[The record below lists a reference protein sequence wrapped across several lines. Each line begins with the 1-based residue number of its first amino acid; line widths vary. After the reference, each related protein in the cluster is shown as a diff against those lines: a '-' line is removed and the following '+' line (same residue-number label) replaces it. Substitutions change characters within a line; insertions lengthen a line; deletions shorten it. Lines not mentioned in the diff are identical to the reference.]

1 MSTLAIIPARG
12 GSKRIPRKNIRPFL
26 GKPII
31 AYSIETAWQ
40 SQLFD
45 TVMVST
51 EDAEIAAVAKT
62 FGGEVPFLRT
72 EMNADDF
79 ATTADVLLEVLQ
91 QYEKTG
97 QTFEYVCCIYP
108 TAPFIREDILA
119 KAWELLKKEKFTSV
133 FPVTAFDFPIQ
144 RALKVNTSGK
154 IQLFQPEHRST
165 RSQDLEPAYR
175 DAGQFY
181 WLDVPRFMEE
191 QQVWTDNSG
200 VVILSEMEAHDIDT
214 EQDWQIAEFKYQYQ
228 QEQGAS

>member
-31 AYSIETAWQ
+31 AYSIETALK
-40 SQLFD
+40 SGLFD

-51 EDAEIAAVAKT
+51 EDEEIAAVAKT

-72 EMNADDF
+72 EANADDF
-79 ATTADVLLEVLQ
+79 ATTADVLLEVLEK
-91 QYEKTG
+91 YEKMG
-97 QTFEYVCCIYP
+97 QTFAYVCCIYP
-108 TAPFIREDILA
+108 TAPFVREDILA
-119 KAWELLKKEKFTSV
+119 KAYERLKQQGFTSV

-144 RALKVNTSGK
+144 RALKVDAEGK
-154 IQLFQPEHRST
+154 IKLFQPEHRTT

-181 WLDVPRFMEE
+181 WLDVPNFLQE
-191 QQVWTDNSG
+191 QQVWTGNSG
-200 VVILSEMEAHDIDT
+200 VVILSDMEAHDIDT

-228 QEQGAS
+228 QEQRAS